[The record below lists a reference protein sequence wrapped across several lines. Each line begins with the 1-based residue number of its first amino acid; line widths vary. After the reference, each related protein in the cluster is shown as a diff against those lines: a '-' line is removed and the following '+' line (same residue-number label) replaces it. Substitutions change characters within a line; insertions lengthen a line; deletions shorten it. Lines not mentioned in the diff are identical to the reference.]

1 MTSSRRVVFF
11 CIYNLAEL
19 ILRSAG
25 FDFDLV
31 RFSGFGTGFGR
42 LGRWQRLPTFPLY
55 FQFSNASNS
64 FWVQS
69 RFWFFAQNN
78 CVMIFGSLG
87 VPAISCHT
95 PKFKIPLPTTRL
107 QNFKWSHW
115 PKNIFAQSDRLE
127 RFSSSD
133 SGQPIPAT
141 APVPEKVL
149 KVLLTLE
156 FRPLIP

>member
-11 CIYNLAEL
+11 CISNLAEL

-107 QNFKWSHW
+107 QDFKWSHW
-115 PKNIFAQSDRLE
+115 PKIFLLKVT
-127 RFSSSD
+127 D
-133 SGQPIPAT
+133 SKDFPPQTPARPIPAT
-141 APVPEKVL
+141 APVPEKSY
-149 KVLLTLE
+149 KSPPY